1 LQERQKMDMDKS
13 QKVYNE
19 EIIKQ
24 SQVETNKQNS
34 PKLLLNL
41 IDINQKSSKFIL

>member
-1 LQERQKMDMDKS
+1 MDMDKS
-13 QKVYNE
+13 QKVHKE
-19 EIIKQ
+19 EVIKQ
-24 SQVETNKQNS
+24 SHIETNNQNS